1 MPAPTGEERRKC
13 HAARDSY
20 FACLSLNGNSEEAC
34 SKEKELYNSLCP
46 AAWVG
51 TYFVICIDCRLAT
64 SYEPEKTADLWRP
77 YHWLHLAGKPVVAS
91 PNVGCFLRPATS
103 RPHEFLSE
111 RSELYKFRQR
121 SGWASEEAARG
132 IGRRT
137 FLKVLLN
144 WCISPGVFNR

>member
-64 SYEPEKTADLWRP
+64 SHEPEKTADLWRP
-77 YHWLHLAGKPVVAS
+77 YH
-91 PNVGCFLRPATS
+91 
-103 RPHEFLSE
+103 
-111 RSELYKFRQR
+111 
-121 SGWASEEAARG
+121 
-132 IGRRT
+132 
-137 FLKVLLN
+137 
-144 WCISPGVFNR
+144 